1 MTTPNS
7 RVVAKRYVIRYQQTT
22 VFTLLEEKL
31 KYHTFAVESLRYSKT
46 NKLRNKVMTNSWN
59 YSRYNC
65 FC

>member
-1 MTTPNS
+1 
-7 RVVAKRYVIRYQQTT
+7 